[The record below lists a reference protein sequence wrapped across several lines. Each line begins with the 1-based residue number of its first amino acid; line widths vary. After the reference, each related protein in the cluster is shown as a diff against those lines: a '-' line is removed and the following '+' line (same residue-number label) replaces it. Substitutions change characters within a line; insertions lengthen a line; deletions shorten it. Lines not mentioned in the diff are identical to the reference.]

1 MYADSMPNLLIS
13 DSLIMFHM
21 VWGGG
26 EMGAACCH
34 HPLCAW
40 ERMLGSPWSG
50 VRLPRGPDL
59 FLGWCLL
66 CPSLAPSPGGG
77 ERPQDPVRTVL
88 QVPMN
93 VKGASSLQGPGHQK
107 SSLVLLHFQ
116 RGDTC
121 SAFSKE

>member
-1 MYADSMPNLLIS
+1 MHADSMPSLLIG

-88 QVPMN
+88 QAPMN
-93 VKGASSLQGPGHQK
+93 DERERGQFPPGTRPPEEQPRA
-107 SSLVLLHFQ
+107 VTFPE
-116 RGDTC
+116 G
-121 SAFSKE
+121 